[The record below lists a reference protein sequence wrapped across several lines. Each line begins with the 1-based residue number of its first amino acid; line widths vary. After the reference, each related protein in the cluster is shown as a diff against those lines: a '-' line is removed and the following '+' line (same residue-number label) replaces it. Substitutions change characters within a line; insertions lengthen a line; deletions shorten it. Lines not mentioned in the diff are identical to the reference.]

1 MTFRGPGRR
10 IRASWQ
16 VTLSLALLAL
26 GFLIAAQL
34 AVEGPRVRY
43 TTQERAPLIETALG
57 LQEQQDALKVEI
69 LDLRE
74 RIGQLERTGFGEAAE
89 VAALNAELE
98 AARIAAG
105 LIPMTGPGVVFRLED
120 ADLAGSQDGDL
131 LVTARDVRTLVEEL
145 FLAGAEAVSINDERV
160 VTATAVLD
168 IGGSLLANSAYLA
181 PPFIVA
187 AIGPEGLYDRVSA
200 SASFVEFVRAR
211 VEGAGIRLSFA
222 VLDAVDVPAFAG
234 SVNVRYARPDP
245 SPGSAP

>member
-1 MTFRGPGRR
+1 MTEGRPSGR

-16 VTLSLALLAL
+16 LTLSLALLGL

-43 TTQERAPLIETALG
+43 TTQERAPLIETALE
-57 LQEQQDALKVEI
+57 LQERQDALQADI

-74 RIGQLERTGFGEAAE
+74 RIGQLEVTGFGEAAE

-105 LIPMTGPGVVFRLED
+105 LIPLHGPGVVFRLED
-120 ADLAGSQDGDL
+120 ADVIGSPDRDL
-131 LVTARDVRTLVEEL
+131 LVTARDIRTLVEEL

-160 VTATAVLD
+160 VTATSVLD
-168 IGGSLLANSAYLA
+168 IGGSVLANSAYLA
-181 PPFIVA
+181 PPFIIA
-187 AIGPEGLYDRVSA
+187 AIGPEGLYDRVSI
-200 SASFVEFVRAR
+200 SPSFVEFVRAR
-211 VEGAGIRLSFA
+211 VEAAGIRLSFA
-222 VLDAVDVPAFAG
+222 VLDDVDVPAFAG

-245 SPGSAP
+245 SPGIEP